1 MSSALQQLPLDLMFA
16 PAMGRQD
23 FMVGECNQYA
33 VQMIEAWQTEWA
45 PYPTLTLYG
54 PKGSGKTHLAA
65 VWQKLSNADYLSLE
79 QFSEC
84 RVESLIETNKN
95 YVIDR
100 LEFLIG
106 DRDQEEKLF
115 HLYNAFSQSGKF
127 FLGLSTISPE
137 KLSFEIKD
145 LASRLRAAQ
154 SVEIKPPDDDLL
166 VKVMAKRFS
175 DQNFRIEQQ
184 ALDYAVL
191 RMERSWA
198 GLDGLVEKIIRT
210 ATAMKKGDLTKPLIK
225 IAMTDTQ
232 IDED

>member
-1 MSSALQQLPLDLMFA
+1 M
-16 PAMGRQD
+16 
-23 FMVGECNQYA
+23 
-33 VQMIEAWQTEWA
+33 
-45 PYPTLTLYG
+45 
-54 PKGSGKTHLAA
+54 
-65 VWQKLSNADYLSLE
+65 
-79 QFSEC
+79 
-84 RVESLIETNKN
+84 
-95 YVIDR
+95 
-100 LEFLIG
+100 
-106 DRDQEEKLF
+106 
-115 HLYNAFSQSGKF
+115 
-127 FLGLSTISPE
+127 
-137 KLSFEIKD
+137 
-145 LASRLRAAQ
+145 RAAQ

-198 GLDGLVEKIIRT
+198 GLDDLVEKIIRT